1 MFALVR
7 APAPPPAS
15 AEDVEAFSERV
26 MEVIRTRRSGGVA
39 GSGEPS
45 GFEGAIEE
53 EEDDGTFDG
62 EEGDEAFDGE
72 DAAFDGANEE
82 EEAPAMVL
90 AGPAASEATGAESAA
105 GVAGGGVPRT
115 ALALDVPPELRALSN
130 ATPFVPE
137 EKAPKRA
144 PRTMQSEVSH
154 FHAGKTTPVGDETLA
169 KLVAACPLPFVG
181 GSGGVGDEVGAGGG
195 GGAAGE
201 QRKVGAAGVEGAAEE
216 RGEGGLTLKE
226 YASLL
231 VELRSG
237 RDQGLVLRRYRVEG
251 DGVMERVVGYWEE
264 RMARA
269 PEVRRQIE
277 VAMEQYAAWLRGRG
291 AG

>member
-1 MFALVR
+1 MR

-26 MEVIRTRRSGGVA
+26 MEAIRTRRSGGAPV
-39 GSGEPS
+39 GGELG
-45 GFEGAIEE
+45 GFEGEIEGE
-53 EEDDGTFDG
+53 EEDGEAFDG
-62 EEGDEAFDGE
+62 EEGDEGF
-72 DAAFDGANEE
+72 EE
-82 EEAPAMVL
+82 EEAEFDDEKEEAAAVVQ
-90 AGPAASEATGAESAA
+90 AGPAASEAKGADVAA

-144 PRTMQSEVSH
+144 PRTMQSEVSR
-154 FHAGKTTPVGDETLA
+154 FHAGKTTPVGDDTLA
-169 KLVAACPLPFVG
+169 KVMAAHPLPFVG
-181 GSGGVGDEVGAGGG
+181 GAGGVGDKVGAGG
-195 GGAAGE
+195 AVGE
-201 QRKVGAAGVEGAAEE
+201 QRKAGAAEA

-237 RDQGLVLRRYRVEG
+237 QDRGHVLRRYRVEG
-251 DGVMERVVGYWEE
+251 DGVLERVVGYWEE

-269 PEVRRQIE
+269 PEVRRRIE
-277 VAMEQYAAWLRGRG
+277 EAMEQYAAWLRGRG